1 MPVFFRSLL
10 SGKPLTFMTG
20 QTIVNHTIMKRY
32 LKHLFQLILSPGNGW
47 EDIGKADDPTRDI
60 AVNGYY
66 PLIALTAVSVYMQGV
81 YHHVDFLVLFM
92 RMIVTFLVYFVAYFF
107 GVFALSLF
115 AEPTLEKRYNEKKA
129 HTFVLY
135 TLGLLAL
142 ISFIINVLPITS
154 AMLFFLPFYVAL
166 IEWKGCTY
174 MGVKPERIGI
184 FMIIAIL
191 GVLMPPYLFYFLFS
205 LVIG

>member
-1 MPVFFRSLL
+1 
-10 SGKPLTFMTG
+10 
-20 QTIVNHTIMKRY
+20 MKCY

-47 EDIGKADDPTRDI
+47 EDIGKANIDTRSI
-60 AVNGYY
+60 AVHGYY
-66 PLIALTAVSVYMQGV
+66 PLIALAALSVFMQGV
-81 YHHVDFLVLFM
+81 YHHVEFLVLFM

-107 GVFALSLF
+107 GVFMLSLF
-115 AEPTLEKRYNEKKA
+115 VEPTLDGRYDDKRC

-142 ISFIINVLPITS
+142 ISFIINVLPVTS

-166 IEWKGCTY
+166 IQWKGCGY
-174 MGVKPERIGI
+174 MKIRPDRTGI

-191 GVLMPPYLFYFLFS
+191 GVLMPLYIFYFLFS
-205 LVIG
+205 LVIGH